1 MTTAS
6 IMRLALSLSICLG
19 LTGCGF
25 WAALFPQGPASEAV
39 PLSNSQA
46 AWLQRLND
54 SPTVYRLLAP
64 RAEPP
69 VFLTSIRTCEGK
81 KASPET
87 SLRRLLVGLRKV
99 RILEPRSVSI
109 NGTAASVSL
118 VYAELDGSQLELQLL
133 SLTQSDCLLDLVL
146 WTQSRTP
153 DSTALEP
160 FLELL
165 LTRLDAEGGELAV
178 TSSHD

>member
-6 IMRLALSLSICLG
+6 FSRLALLLSICLG

-25 WAALFPQGPASEAV
+25 WAALFPQGPESEAI
-39 PLSNSQA
+39 PLVKSEA
-46 AWLQRLND
+46 PWLKRLDD
-54 SPTVYRLLAP
+54 SSTVYRLL
-64 RAEPP
+64 EPKTEP
-69 VFLTSIRTCEGK
+69 QVFLTSIRTCESK

-99 RILEPRSVSI
+99 RILEPRSVSVR
-109 NGTAASVSL
+109 GSAASASL

-133 SLTQSDCLLDLVL
+133 SLTQHDCLLDLIL
-146 WTQSRTP
+146 WTQSPRP
-153 DSTALEP
+153 ESTALEP
-160 FLELL
+160 FLAFL

-178 TSSHD
+178 TSFHD